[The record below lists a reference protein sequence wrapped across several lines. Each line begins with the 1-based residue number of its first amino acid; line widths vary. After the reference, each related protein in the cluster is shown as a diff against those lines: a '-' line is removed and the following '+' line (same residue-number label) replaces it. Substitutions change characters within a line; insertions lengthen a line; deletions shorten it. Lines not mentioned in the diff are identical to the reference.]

1 MFETHLCLTLNSIF
15 NDGQKTNSI
24 PVLLGTLVSINNHF
38 NDMATVLIVKP
49 Q

>member
-1 MFETHLCLTLNSIF
+1 MFETHSCLTLISIF

-24 PVLLGTLVSINNHF
+24 PVLLGKLVSINNDF
-38 NDMATVLIVKP
+38 NDMATVLIAKP